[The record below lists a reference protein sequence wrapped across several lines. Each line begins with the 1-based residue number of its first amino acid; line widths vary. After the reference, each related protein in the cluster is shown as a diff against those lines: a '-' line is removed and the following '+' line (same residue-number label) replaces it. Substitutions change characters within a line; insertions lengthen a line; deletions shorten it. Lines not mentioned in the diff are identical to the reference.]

1 MIIFISI
8 PIIGFSN
15 ACMEKHNLT
24 QWKEHIQMGITE
36 LPELQAPLSGL
47 FLTVYLVSLVD
58 NLSLIILTKVDSRP
72 QTPMYIFLRHLAFT
86 NIGCSIAVG
95 PQMLVSLVVDQ
106 SIISSNWCATQLTF
120 FIMFITSEILILSAM
135 AYDCYVAIYNPLLC
149 IVIMSHRLCQL
160 LVA

>member
-1 MIIFISI
+1 MKLMIIFISI
-8 PIIGFSN
+8 PIIVFSN

-106 SIISSNWCATQLTF
+106 SIISSN
-120 FIMFITSEILILSAM
+120 
-135 AYDCYVAIYNPLLC
+135 
-149 IVIMSHRLCQL
+149 
-160 LVA
+160 